1 MVANPDTDEL
11 LVLKRLTFKRFTSK
25 ELVAILPEN
34 FIEHP
39 KMKIFLMSDSYIGL
53 DQEYT
58 IDINKVNEIIEK
70 RAMELKE
77 LRK

>member
-70 RAMELKE
+70 RAMELNE

>member
-1 MVANPDTDEL
+1 MVANPETDEL

-34 FIEHP
+34 FTEHP

-70 RAMELKE
+70 RG
-77 LRK
+77 